1 MNCKK
6 VLFFKRSQVKTVSLK
21 NKLSR
26 IFWFLKRS
34 SAATFSE
41 KKLFDIFWRK
51 VKNAFVFFLMQHIFV
66 PLVVNLSFEAQP
78 SFFLTK
84 ILGMQAPTHL
94 ILNHNL
100 GPSGE
105 KCQTLP
111 GTITGIARGRATK
124 IEITQGCC
132 VAQRLLTQQPQDQF
146 SAFPKKFIVMLL
158 IFIDGTASR
167 SEDRGLVMSI

>member
-1 MNCKK
+1 MNQCQERPSTVYQSKLWLRLWLSGPTIWCICKTNHSVSRARARNPAQRNFFCQHIVSPGGWIWTQQCDTADYEDSSALLVNCKK
-6 VLFFKRSQVKTVSLK
+6 VLFFKRSQVKTVYLK

-34 SAATFSE
+34 SAATFPE

-84 ILGMQAPTHL
+84 ILGM
-94 ILNHNL
+94 
-100 GPSGE
+100 
-105 KCQTLP
+105 
-111 GTITGIARGRATK
+111 
-124 IEITQGCC
+124 
-132 VAQRLLTQQPQDQF
+132 
-146 SAFPKKFIVMLL
+146 
-158 IFIDGTASR
+158 
-167 SEDRGLVMSI
+167 